1 MRKLFIFIVLAA
13 GLATGRAALTETF
26 SFSGI
31 NRAVPDGNPAGMIDG
46 RTISSAITSI
56 SSITVGLNI
65 SGGYNGDLYI
75 TLQHSSG
82 FSVLLNRTGKTVGD
96 AYGYGDSGFNI
107 RFDDAAAND
116 VHNYQAST
124 MPGAGLPLTGT
135 WQPDARNID
144 PADVTSA
151 STRSAY
157 LSSFQGL
164 SAGGTWTLF
173 VADTVSGGGT
183 PTLNS
188 WDLEITGVPEPTTIA
203 LGIFGGLA
211 GGLWGFASLRRKFC
225 SKQLP

>member
-1 MRKLFIFIVLAA
+1 MRKFFIFIVLAA
-13 GLATGRAALTETF
+13 GLAAGRAALTETF
-26 SFSGI
+26 FSGAI
-31 NRAVPDGNPAGMIDG
+31 NRAVPDGNPAGLIDG

-82 FSVLLNRTGKTVGD
+82 FSVLLNRTGKTGGD
-96 AYGYGDSGFNI
+96 AFGYGDSGFNV

-116 VHNYQAST
+116 VHNYQAIT
-124 MPGAGLPLTGT
+124 TPGAGLPLTGT

-144 PADVTSA
+144 PADVTAA

-188 WDLEITGVPEPTTIA
+188 WDMEITGVPEPTTIA

-211 GGLWGFASLRRKFC
+211 GGLWGFARLRKKFC
-225 SKQLP
+225 SKELP